1 MPNQSVNNEIFFKR
15 QTTLKEIGKKGQQ
28 KLQQA
33 KVAIVG
39 CGGLGSIASVYL
51 AGSGVGT
58 IHLIDYD
65 TIDASNLHR
74 QVFYTIKDIGKPKA
88 SVLSEHIV
96 KITPFTKVIT
106 TNQAIEKNNIDSIL
120 NAYEIVL
127 DCTDNLSIK
136 YLLNDYC
143 VSNDKTLIYGS
154 LFKFD
159 GYVATF
165 NFFLNGRRTAN
176 LRDAFPEIPK
186 NTIPNCSEI
195 GTLNTIV
202 GIIGL
207 HQANETLKIITETGK
222 PLVNQIVIYNTLDN
236 NQFKMK
242 ISPKFTKEQVTKIYN
257 NENYITNNCDY
268 QKEELLITKEE
279 LKNKLNNE
287 NVKFISVIE
296 DINTK
301 LPFDKVHKIPLSK
314 LKENPISLEKDKQ
327 YIIIC
332 NKGIS
337 SYDATLFLK
346 KLHPNTSILSLK
358 NGINSFL

>member
-1 MPNQSVNNEIFFKR
+1 MSNQLVNKETLFKR
-15 QTTLKEIGKKGQQ
+15 QTTLKEIGKKGQE

-33 KVAIVG
+33 KIAIVG

-51 AGSGVGT
+51 AGSGIGT
-58 IHLIDYD
+58 IHLIDFD
-65 TIDASNLHR
+65 TVDASNLHR
-74 QVFYTIKDIGKPKA
+74 QVFYTLNDIDKPKA
-88 SVLSEHIV
+88 SVLSEHIK

-120 NAYEIVL
+120 NTYEIVL

-143 VSNDKTLIYGS
+143 VSNDKILIYGS

-207 HQANETLKIITETGK
+207 QQANEVIKIINEIGK
-222 PLVNQIVIYNTLDN
+222 PLINQILIYNTLDN

-242 ISPKFTKEQVTKIYN
+242 INPKFTKEKINKIYN
-257 NENYITNNCDY
+257 CENYLTNNCDY
-268 QKEELLITKEE
+268 QKEEFLITKTQ
-279 LKNKLNNE
+279 LNKIVDNK
-287 NVKFISVIE
+287 NVKIISVIE
-296 DINTK
+296 DVNTK

-314 LKENPISLEKDKQ
+314 LKENPISLKKNKQ

-337 SYDATLFLK
+337 SYEATLFLK
-346 KLHPNTSILSLK
+346 KSHPNTSILSLK
-358 NGINSFL
+358 NGIKNF